1 VRGRNESFGKRI
13 NNPCRI
19 SCGEKKKKKQKEKT
33 DKKRRRNEGRRCWV
47 FGKVHISLAVVVHW
61 ILGIPVLLLFRSLEQ
76 RHCTLGQQREGRKE
90 GRKVEKTREGG
101 DGREGGSEVRD
112 GELHGLYGIQAEE
125 EELEVEYERD
135 AEERTTGGRVNRA
148 TSVSHGLAP
157 AAQGTAQI

>member
-1 VRGRNESFGKRI
+1 LVRGRNESFGKRI

-19 SCGEKKKKKQKEKT
+19 SCGEKKKKKQKEKR

-90 GRKVEKTREGG
+90 GRENKRRW
-101 DGREGGSEVRD
+101 GRERRGVGGERW
-112 GELHGLYGIQAEE
+112 GITWP
-125 EELEVEYERD
+125 VWDPSRRR
-135 AEERTTGGRVNRA
+135 RTR
-148 TSVSHGLAP
+148 S
-157 AAQGTAQI
+157 